1 VDAVREII
9 EQWKLQF
16 RKSDLVDLREGKL
29 KLNYLKARNIYYGS
43 VSEGRAQQGFQ
54 QIFSDSGILHAKAD
68 AKKIERAA
76 KLSIVYLAQM
86 GISIPAN
93 ENLIQHHAEEIL
105 QATNHVFRNLSHPRH
120 QHSFDIDNPFTEIR
134 EEVQQLAKIALDENE
149 GEPKEKKDNQFNN
162 YITLPE
168 NYLDDPFVRD
178 LFARIESSSEN
189 FFITG
194 KAGTGKSTFLHYLA
208 RNSKKNI
215 VIAAYTG
222 IAAINVG
229 GTTLNSLLQIPF
241 RPLLPRDE
249 EITRFGPTNARR
261 KVLANMDTLI
271 IDEVSMVRAD
281 ILEAVDHSLR
291 INGGD
296 PSRPFGGKQIIL
308 IGDVFQLPPV
318 VKTEQTEWDIFSEVY
333 KTPYFFSAPSFR
345 LTTFNFVEFAKIHR
359 QTDEDFKEVLN
370 KIRVGNVNEDDLR
383 IINKRVFGNY
393 EPRPQDFVL
402 TLVTTN
408 KLASEINDRKLNE
421 IAEQEYA
428 YEAKIEKDFSK
439 DKFPTDQILRLKKGT
454 QIIFIKNDATNESGK
469 DVQKRRWVNG
479 TIAKIHALKADEIE
493 VQLENGSIHKIAPET
508 WENKVYKWNRA
519 ERKVTSETVGTFTQ
533 FPMKLAWAITI
544 HKSQGLTFNKMML
557 NTGWGAFAHGQTYV
571 ALSRCRTL
579 DGLVLKKPI
588 RKTDIIIDDRV
599 MDFYRDHFT
608 FNEDYKE
615 SQKNLEFI
623 LHNSEFF
630 LKLIS
635 IHYSFNEEQKFR
647 YKSLL
652 DFDLKFDAEMQNNH
666 RNYYKLSITEIEEL
680 IERDK
685 EVMYSKSFWSNNFSR
700 LLDSSMI
707 ETVLD
712 YLLELDK
719 LVSEKEEEG

>member
-1 VDAVREII
+1 VDAIREII

-29 KLNYLKARNIYYGS
+29 KLNYLKARNIYYGT

-54 QIFSDSGILHAKAD
+54 QIFSESGVLHAQTD
-68 AKKIERAA
+68 TQKIERAA
-76 KLSIVYLAQM
+76 KMAILYLAQM
-86 GISIPAN
+86 GISISPN
-93 ENLIQHHAEEIL
+93 ETIIQNNAEEIL

-120 QHSFDIDNPFTEIR
+120 QYSFDIDNPFTEIR
-134 EEVQQLAKIALDENE
+134 EEVQLLAKIALDERE
-149 GEPKEKKDNQFNN
+149 GKATKKEEKKFNS

-168 NYLDDPFVRD
+168 NYLEDTFVRD
-178 LFARIESSSEN
+178 LFTRIENSQEN

-208 RNSKKNI
+208 RNSKKNV

-249 EITRFGPTNARR
+249 EITRFGKTNARR
-261 KVLANMDTLI
+261 TVLANMDMLI

-296 PSRPFGGKQIIL
+296 PFKPFGGKQIIL

-345 LTTFNFVEFAKIHR
+345 FTTFNFVEFAKIHR
-359 QTDEDFKEVLN
+359 QTDEQFKEVLN
-370 KIRVGNVNEDDLR
+370 KIRVGNVSEEDLR

-408 KLASEINDRKLNE
+408 KLASEINDRKLKE
-421 IAEQEYA
+421 IAEVEFM
-428 YEAKIEKDFSK
+428 YEAKIDKDFSK
-439 DKFPTDQILRLKKGT
+439 DKFPTDQILHLKKGT
-454 QIIFIKNDATNESGK
+454 QIIFIKNDSTNESGK

-479 TIAKIHALKADEIE
+479 TIAKIHALKNDEIE
-493 VQLENGSIHKIAPET
+493 VQMENGNIHKIAPET
-508 WENKVYKWNRA
+508 WENKIYKWNRV

-533 FPMKLAWAITI
+533 YPMKLAWAITI

-588 RKTDIIIDDRV
+588 RKSDIIIDERV

-623 LHNSEFF
+623 LNNSEFF

-635 IHYSFNEEQKFR
+635 IHYSFNDEQKFR

-652 DFDLKFDAEMQNNH
+652 NFDLKFDNTQQDTH

-680 IERDK
+680 INRDS
-685 EVMYSKSFWSNNFSR
+685 EVAYNRSFWDNNFSR
-700 LLDSSMI
+700 LLDAQMI

-712 YLLELDK
+712 YLMELEK
-719 LVSEKEEEG
+719 LVAERED